1 MPSVSKKAV
10 FEDFQDIELGKTY
23 IDSRG
28 FLHYIEKV
36 EVGPDRFKYCSHT
49 GQKFSKTGKS
59 EIKVDTF
66 NLVSRFTNTYE
77 LEFDGCGPTDLPE
90 DFGG

>member
-36 EVGPDRFKYCSHT
+36 EVGPDRFKFCSHT

-66 NLVSRFTNTYE
+66 NLVSRFTDKRM
-77 LEFDGCGPTDLPE
+77 LEFDGCGPTKFDDE
-90 DFGG
+90 A